1 MKIGFCFAGQGS
13 QYPSMGK
20 DLYESDEDVRA
31 LYDSFPEI
39 RDLCFTENE
48 LLNQTAYAQKAIL
61 LTSYAIAIVL
71 RKKGIE
77 PDYVNGLSLGEYSA
91 LTFSGV
97 WSIEDAIQIV
107 TERGQIMQNALPLGT
122 TKMAAVIGMDR
133 AAILSCLENIPG
145 VCEIANYNCPG
156 QIVITGEL
164 ASVDEASLKLL
175 DAGAKRVIPLN
186 VSGAFHCS
194 LLKDASYQLRK
205 VLDCYTPAL
214 PKYKVIFN
222 STAQEQTAPINDL
235 LQKQIY
241 SSVYFEDSIRYM
253 LSQGVDTFIEIG
265 PGRAL
270 TGFIKKI
277 DRALTVYT
285 LNDLESIHNCVL
297 GLKNE
302 H

>member
-31 LYDSFPEI
+31 LYDAFPEI

>member
-31 LYDSFPEI
+31 LYDAFPEI

-91 LTFSGV
+91 LTFAGV

-133 AAILSCLENIPG
+133 TAILSCLEDISG

-164 ASVDEASLKLL
+164 TSVDEASLKLL

-205 VLDCYTPAL
+205 VLDCYTPAH

-222 STAQEQTAPINDL
+222 TTAQEQTAPINDL